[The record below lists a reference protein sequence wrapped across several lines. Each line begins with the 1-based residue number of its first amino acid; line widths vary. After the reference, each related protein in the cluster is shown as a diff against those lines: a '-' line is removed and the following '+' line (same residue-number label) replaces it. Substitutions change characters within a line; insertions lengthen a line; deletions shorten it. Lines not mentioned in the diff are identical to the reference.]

1 MDVSKLALS
10 LLIPDLGQLGHVH
23 LHRFISLTGR
33 RAERNN
39 VRETSGNRELK
50 EKKELTRELLLL
62 AGAKQLWERLL

>member
-33 RAERNN
+33 IAER
-39 VRETSGNRELK
+39 RGIM
-50 EKKELTRELLLL
+50 
-62 AGAKQLWERLL
+62 